1 MLLSFLPSFIHCISF
16 LHSFTSVYSFHSF
29 IVHFLSSILASSPCK
44 YAVRFW
50 GSDVFSS
57 SNIVF
62 SNGDLDP
69 WGSAG
74 ILTADSRNPSV
85 IPVPVIGGAHHL
97 DLRPDHPLD
106 PPGVKEARNKEI
118 FAIAAWIKEF
128 EQRHG

>member
-1 MLLSFLPSFIHCISF
+1 MGERNGHVSPPSLDRKHEERLLHGEEFS
-16 LHSFTSVYSFHSF
+16 
-29 IVHFLSSILASSPCK
+29 
-44 YAVRFW
+44 VRFW

-74 ILTADSRNPSV
+74 ILNPNSANPSI

-97 DLRPDHPLD
+97 DLRLDHPLD
-106 PPGVKEARNKEI
+106 PPGVREARNKEV
-118 FAIAAWIKEF
+118 FAISNWIKQF
-128 EQRHG
+128 RARQI

>member
-1 MLLSFLPSFIHCISF
+1 MNSKRLPYKIRCQFVIWKFLLLERPAFI
-16 LHSFTSVYSFHSF
+16 LQ
-29 IVHFLSSILASSPCK
+29 
-44 YAVRFW
+44 YAVRYW

-74 ILTADSRNPSV
+74 ILEPKARNPTI

-106 PPGVKEARNKEI
+106 PPGVREARAKEI
-118 FAIAAWIKEF
+118 FAISDWINDFGER
-128 EQRHG
+128 QR